1 MKSKFLGLYSLLFL
15 KSVFLFVL
23 LAFLSYRNPT
33 YNSLV
38 LLAVVSSIFIFQLLI
53 LLSDFTNQIRRIVWI
68 MSYLFGLSLLININK
83 EWFILSWK
91 YQLII
96 FLFILFC
103 LFSLRFISKV
113 NKRFLLMSFIN
124 NLAFCVYLAF
134 LVFYNIVEEL
144 YFNITTGLI
153 IYSILFS
160 LIIAFK
166 SRISINK
173 GQIQEVDK

>member
-1 MKSKFLGLYSLLFL
+1 
-15 KSVFLFVL
+15 
-23 LAFLSYRNPT
+23 
-33 YNSLV
+33 
-38 LLAVVSSIFIFQLLI
+38 
-53 LLSDFTNQIRRIVWI
+53 
-68 MSYLFGLSLLININK
+68 
-83 EWFILSWK
+83 
-91 YQLII
+91 
-96 FLFILFC
+96 
-103 LFSLRFISKV
+103 
-113 NKRFLLMSFIN
+113 LLMSFIN
-124 NLAFCVYLAF
+124 NLAFCVYLVF

>member
-15 KSVFLFVL
+15 KSVFLFFL

-33 YNSLV
+33 YNTLV
-38 LLAVVSSIFIFQLLI
+38 LLAVASSVFILQLLI
-53 LLSDFTNQIRRIVWI
+53 YLSDLTNQMRRIVWI

-113 NKRFLLMSFIN
+113 NKIFLLMSFIN

-144 YFNITTGLI
+144 YFNISTGLI